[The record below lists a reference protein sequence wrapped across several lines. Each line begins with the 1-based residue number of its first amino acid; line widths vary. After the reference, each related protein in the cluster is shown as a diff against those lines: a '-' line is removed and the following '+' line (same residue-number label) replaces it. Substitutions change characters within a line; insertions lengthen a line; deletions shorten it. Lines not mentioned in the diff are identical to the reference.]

1 MKRDYLSDMNFNPRL
16 REGGDEIQRLGL
28 RCLWI
33 SIHASAREATF
44 PNQSLAPCI
53 QFQSTPPRGRRH
65 KCISNLHGQFYF
77 NPRLR
82 EGGDVPGV
90 DRNSS
95 VFDFNPRL
103 REGGDEDGMEVY
115 LSEIHIS
122 IHASAREATLS
133 RRQIWKSWKI
143 SIHASAR
150 EATAITKCSTPIS
163 GFQSTP
169 PRGRRPYSMR
179 NCISL
184 TLFQSTPPRGRRP
197 H

>member
-1 MKRDYLSDMNFNPRL
+1 MNFNPRL

-44 PNQSLAPCI
+44 PNHSLAHCI

-122 IHASAREATLS
+122 IHASAREATCLGLLRGDLTQGFQS
-133 RRQIWKSWKI
+133 TPPRGRRLNTTREKNKRIKI

-150 EATAITKCSTPIS
+150 EATRQTRKGKP
-163 GFQSTP
+163 
-169 PRGRRPYSMR
+169 
-179 NCISL
+179 
-184 TLFQSTPPRGRRP
+184 
-197 H
+197 

>member
-122 IHASAREATLS
+122 IHASAREATAL
-133 RRQIWKSWKI
+133 
-143 SIHASAR
+143 
-150 EATAITKCSTPIS
+150 ITKIHLKHHIS
-163 GFQSTP
+163 FQHTVHKSP
-169 PRGRRPYSMR
+169 FNVNYP
-179 NCISL
+179 
-184 TLFQSTPPRGRRP
+184 FQ
-197 H
+197 